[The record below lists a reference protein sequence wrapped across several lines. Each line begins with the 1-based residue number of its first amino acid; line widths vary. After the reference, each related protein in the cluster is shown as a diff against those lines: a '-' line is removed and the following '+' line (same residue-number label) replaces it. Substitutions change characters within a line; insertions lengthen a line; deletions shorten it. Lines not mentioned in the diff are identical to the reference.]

1 LTPETI
7 DVVVYGSPGVPEG
20 SFWPLPTN
28 RIEKRLVPPDK
39 RFLNERVWFDIEVD
53 GSLRYVDASEDV

>member
-20 SFWPLPTN
+20 SFWPLPKN
-28 RIEKRLVPPDK
+28 RIEQRLVPPHK
-39 RFLNERVWFDIEVD
+39 RFPNERVWFDLDAD
-53 GSLRYVDASEDV
+53 GSLRYVEAAEEA